1 MKPTH
6 LFPAAA
12 RILAPA
18 RILLLGALLVIGAHA
33 RHASRATFDRD
44 GTAGVNQTM
53 KAQLQP
59 FDRRYTDFVYRLILE
74 VMRFLNDNVD

>member
-6 LFPAAA
+6 LLP
-12 RILAPA
+12 APA
-18 RILLLGALLVIGAHA
+18 RILLLGALLVIGAHV
-33 RHASRATFDRD
+33 RHASLATFDRVSI
-44 GTAGVNQTM
+44 ARVNQTA
-53 KAQLQP
+53 KAQQQP

>member
-6 LFPAAA
+6 SFA
-12 RILAPA
+12 APA

-33 RHASRATFDRD
+33 QRASVATFDRLATFDRD
-44 GTAGVNQTM
+44 GAAQVNQTA
-53 KAQLQP
+53 KDQQP

-74 VMRFLNDNVD
+74 VMHFLNDNVD